1 METIKINAE
10 LRDSNGTS
18 GAKKVRQNNLIP
30 CVMYGGDDQYKF
42 TVKPLDVR
50 GLVYTHEFKTVELN
64 LGDKVTKAILKEV
77 QFHPVTDNIL
87 HMDFQELVPDRKVKV
102 SVPVSFTGV
111 APGVKAGGTKVALL
125 RKISIKATPDKLVDT
140 IVGDISN
147 LELGSSLA
155 VKELIIPEGIEVLE
169 NENTPVLFIETPRSL
184 KSMESAADLLE
195 EGGEEAEGAE
205 SAEAPAE

>member
-1 METIKINAE
+1 
-10 LRDSNGTS
+10 
-18 GAKKVRQNNLIP
+18 
-30 CVMYGGDDQYKF
+30 MYGGDDQYKF

-64 LGDKVTKAILKEV
+64 LGDKVTKAILKDV

-87 HMDFQELVPDRKVKV
+87 HLDFQELVPGRKVKV

-125 RKISIKATPDKLVDT
+125 RKISIKATPENLVDT
-140 IVGDISN
+140 LIGDISN
-147 LELGSSLA
+147 LELGATLA
-155 VKELIIPEGIEVLE
+155 VKELKIPEGIEVLE

-184 KSMESAADLLE
+184 KSLESAASLLE
-195 EGGEEAEGAE
+195 DDGEESVEAT
-205 SAEAPAE
+205 EAPAE